1 MALAGTMHSEEI
13 KHAII
18 LRSLNSPWFRWCMD
32 IAQGGTIDAPESEAF
47 QVQNTRY
54 WYGGKSLYSISLR
67 WISVTNFYK
76 YVGYSI
82 YASYALLGVA
92 LFVLGWR
99 AFLVG
104 SPLIVAGLFFAAN
117 QYFSDI
123 VIGLP
128 HIWVVFSTAVLA
140 LLFRWKR
147 MHRFISVFCF
157 IIGMVS
163 SYFWIFDGHTILA
176 IPAIGLV
183 GWLGYYHTQPRERMR
198 RALTMIGLY
207 IVGFALCFTLGQTV
221 KSVALSWPDSIFTDD
236 VFTSAIR
243 NIQFHLER
251 TASESSAGI
260 TEEEAATF
268 PCFNCGQG
276 WQALPVIREFRS
288 FRTLVPG
295 PIAFGQLL
303 GMFSGLA
310 LALAAASA
318 IIQARRGRTRA
329 LWSVSWV
336 IGLLLLLCIQFF
348 LPDDAPLRSFRMVSF
363 AIALFWSAFI
373 LVLLSLQTK
382 GKIVLAGCFIFA
394 CHLVAISFWILW
406 DLDRSNL
413 SSIIKENDP
422 VISEEFDVYH
432 HENRLIYTKESCD
445 SSFSMPNF
453 LLHIFPKYGENY
465 FINRDF
471 QFRGYQS
478 PAMECTAV
486 ISLPNSGISHVHTG
500 QYLPTGRIWS
510 DEILVSWDEPNL
522 KALHQAKT
530 SELGSPAASSFW
542 DIFITEDTIV
552 YYREACTLRDAVY
565 PFFLHLYPLS
575 LADIPEDK
583 REYGFENLDFWFI
596 GHGAHVDG
604 DCIAVRDLPSWDI
617 ASIITGQYHHWRE
630 EQLWTAEFSP
640 RRE

>member
-1 MALAGTMHSEEI
+1 MALAGSMHNEDVQ
-13 KHAII
+13 HAII
-18 LRSLNSPWFRWCMD
+18 IRRLNASWFRWCMD
-32 IAQGGTIDAPESEAF
+32 IAQGGTLDAPESKAF

-54 WYGGKSLYSISLR
+54 WYGGKALYSISLR

-76 YVGYSI
+76 YVSHSI
-82 YASYALLGVA
+82 YASYALLGVV

-128 HIWVVFSTAVLA
+128 HIWVVFSTAALA

-147 MHRFISVFCF
+147 MQQFISVFCF
-157 IIGMVS
+157 ISGMVS

-176 IPAIGLV
+176 IPAIGLI
-183 GWLGYYHTQPRERMR
+183 GWLGYHHTRPRERMR
-198 RALTMIGLY
+198 RALAMIGLY

-221 KSVALSWPDSIFTDD
+221 KSIALSGPDSIFTDD
-236 VFTSAIR
+236 VFASAIR

-260 TEEEAATF
+260 TEGDAATF

-288 FRTLVPG
+288 FRALAPG

-310 LALAAASA
+310 LVLAMTSA
-318 IIQARRGRTRA
+318 IIQAWRGHTRA
-329 LWSVSWV
+329 LWSVSW
-336 IGLLLLLCIQFF
+336 ILGLLLLLCIQFF

-373 LVLLSLQTK
+373 LVLFSLHPK
-382 GKIVLAGCFIFA
+382 GKVILAGCFIFG
-394 CHLVAISFWILW
+394 CYLLAIPVWILW
-406 DLDRSNL
+406 DIERSNL
-413 SSIIKENDP
+413 SSIIKENEP
-422 VISEEFDVYH
+422 SISSEFEVYH
-432 HENRLIYTKESCD
+432 HDNQLIYTKESCD
-445 SSFSMPNF
+445 SSLSMPAF
-453 LLHIFPKYGENY
+453 SLHIFPKYDDSY
-465 FINRDF
+465 FINHDF

-478 PAMECTAV
+478 PAMNCTAV
-486 ISLPNSGISHVHTG
+486 VSLPNSGISHVHTG
-500 QYLPTGRIWS
+500 QYLPTGGIWS
-510 DEILVSWDEPNL
+510 EEILVSWGDPNL
-522 KALHQAKT
+522 KALQQAKI
-530 SELGSPAASSFW
+530 SEMDSPAASSFW
-542 DIFITEDTIV
+542 DMFVMEDSIV
-552 YYREACTLRDAVY
+552 YYRENCILLDAVY
-565 PFFLHLYPLS
+565 PFYLHVYPIS
-575 LADIPEDK
+575 TEDIPEAT
-583 REYGFENLDFWFI
+583 REYGFESLDFRFI
-596 GHGAHVDG
+596 GHGAHMDG
-604 DCIAVRDLPSWDI
+604 NCIAVRDLPSWDI
-617 ASIITGQYHHWRE
+617 ASIITGQYHPYRE
-630 EQLWTAEFSP
+630 ERLWTAEFSP